1 MGYRMDSA
9 KRTEVMNPPCAS
21 IRNYDEVQNNYTSE
35 HLLDEITVSMD
46 DPNPN
51 IVLL

>member
-1 MGYRMDSA
+1 MGYRKDSA
-9 KRTEVMNPPCAS
+9 KRTEVRILNAS
-21 IRNYDEVQNNYTSE
+21 IRNYDEVQKNYTSE
-35 HLLDEITVSMD
+35 HLLDEITVSME